1 MTWAEHGQPVRWW
14 ERGGNRGEAYE
25 AALEARVAAGEYLH
39 GEADFVEALGVR
51 AVLDAGCGTGRVAR
65 ELARRGLDVVGV
77 DIDPEMLAVARR
89 KAPDLDWRLGDLAT
103 IQLGRTF
110 DAVLLAGNTMIFLA
124 PGTEG
129 AVLANLARHLRP
141 GGLLIAGFQLFPGS
155 LTVARYDALA
165 AAAGLQLVERWATWD
180 RQPWSPAAA
189 YALQVHRRPA

>member
-180 RQPWSPAAA
+180 RQPWSSAAA